1 MKNQI
6 LNMTPLEISVIVLM
20 VLYVIFQV
28 DTPELIASMID
39 SPIGMLTIFMV
50 VLFLFYYANPIV
62 AILFVFVA
70 YELIRRT
77 SYVTARDAIIEH
89 TPSQR
94 NKDIQMKVMNPVK
107 STTLEE
113 EMVSKMAPVG
123 RSEMAQ
129 ILDTKFKP
137 VAPKLEGAS
146 KL

>member
-20 VLYVIFQV
+20 VLYVVFQV
-28 DTPELIASMID
+28 DTPELIASMVD

>member
-77 SYVTARDAIIEH
+77 SYVTARDTIIEH

>member
-62 AILFVFVA
+62 AILLVFVA

>member
-28 DTPELIASMID
+28 DTPDLIASIID

>member
-28 DTPELIASMID
+28 DTPELIASMVD

>member
-28 DTPELIASMID
+28 DTPELIASIID